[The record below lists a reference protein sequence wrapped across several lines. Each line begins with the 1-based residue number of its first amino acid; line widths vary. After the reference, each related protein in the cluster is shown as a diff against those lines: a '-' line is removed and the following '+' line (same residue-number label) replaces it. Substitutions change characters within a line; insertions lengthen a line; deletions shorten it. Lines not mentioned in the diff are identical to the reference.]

1 MEWMPAFQNV
11 GLELSFNQKKNNIT
25 PSQKEMEI
33 ERINHNLNIN
43 CCILGLISDDNDCI
57 FVVFF
62 WKVQNSCETFLN
74 CWSSLSNW
82 SQLWGESLYL
92 LSLYYC
98 QVLSLQHTM
107 TSGRWGFESSMYHG
121 KYEGLP
127 KLMKTD
133 EQCWLSGMWNKIQ

>member
-62 WKVQNSCETFLN
+62 WKVQNSCATFNKL
-74 CWSSLSNW
+74 LI
-82 SQLWGESLYL
+82 
-92 LSLYYC
+92 LSL
-98 QVLSLQHTM
+98 
-107 TSGRWGFESSMYHG
+107 
-121 KYEGLP
+121 
-127 KLMKTD
+127 
-133 EQCWLSGMWNKIQ
+133 